1 MAGDQVGISQAG
13 GPSDGPEALGTDAFK
28 ILSAINEVWCEDG
41 VLLLMDVGSSVMSAE
56 IALEMLP
63 ERQRRKCL
71 LSNAPLVE
79 GAIVAALHA
88 SLGEPLQSVNAVAE
102 AALSAPN
109 SPTPPEHYTCSHA
122 WTSEMETLSSQTF
135 PQNES
140 CSEMN
145 SARSPAQTASP
156 APNPPN
162 LNPRP
167 QIIRISPPKALW

>member
-1 MAGDQVGISQAG
+1 LIGLVIVSHSAKLAEGVHELAAQMAGDQVGISQAG

-56 IALEMLP
+56 LALEMLP
-63 ERQRRKCL
+63 EQQRQKCL

-102 AALSAPN
+102 AALSAPKLAN
-109 SPTPPEHYTCSHA
+109 TG
-122 WTSEMETLSSQTF
+122 
-135 PQNES
+135 
-140 CSEMN
+140 
-145 SARSPAQTASP
+145 
-156 APNPPN
+156 
-162 LNPRP
+162 
-167 QIIRISPPKALW
+167 

>member
-1 MAGDQVGISQAG
+1 MIGLVIVSHSAKLAEGVHELAAQMAGDQVGISQAG

-63 ERQRRKCL
+63 ERQRQKCL

-102 AALSAPN
+102 AALSAPKL
-109 SPTPPEHYTCSHA
+109 A
-122 WTSEMETLSSQTF
+122 
-135 PQNES
+135 
-140 CSEMN
+140 N
-145 SARSPAQTASP
+145 SA
-156 APNPPN
+156 
-162 LNPRP
+162 
-167 QIIRISPPKALW
+167 

>member
-1 MAGDQVGISQAG
+1 MIGLVIVSHSAKLAEGVHELAAQMAGNQVGISQAG

-63 ERQRRKCL
+63 EQQRQKCL

-102 AALSAPN
+102 AALSAPKLAN
-109 SPTPPEHYTCSHA
+109 TG
-122 WTSEMETLSSQTF
+122 
-135 PQNES
+135 
-140 CSEMN
+140 
-145 SARSPAQTASP
+145 
-156 APNPPN
+156 
-162 LNPRP
+162 
-167 QIIRISPPKALW
+167 